1 MLILDDLL
9 DISKIEA
16 EWMDLENVDFSLR
29 SALYLTLKT
38 ISVRAIE
45 KRHIFDPHRGSRS
58 SGPSH
63 RRYIMIETS
72 HE

>member
-45 KRHIFDPHRGSRS
+45 KGISLILIVDPALLDQVIGD
-58 SGPSH
+58 
-63 RRYIMIETS
+63 TL
-72 HE
+72 